1 MGDVFVIDDKECI
14 YNSDALATSIWYFSY
29 ALVEKPHFVGGGPAP
44 NFVMFGVV
52 VQLALLW

>member
-1 MGDVFVIDDKECI
+1 MGYFFVIDNKEFVHTS
-14 YNSDALATSIWYFSY
+14 NARPTSIWYFSY